1 MEELIMPISLR
12 IPPEKEK
19 KILKYAKKAGMTKT
33 AVILSAVDEK
43 LGLTKSREQAIREL
57 AGWLSQE
64 EASELREAVKVFNQ
78 IQEGDWE

>member
-1 MEELIMPISLR
+1 MPISLR

-57 AGWLSQE
+57 AGWLSHE
-64 EASELREAVKVFNQ
+64 EAAELREAVKVFNQ